1 MRPISI
7 LNATEGN
14 LQNLSL
20 DIPREKLVVLTGP
33 SGAGKSTL
41 AVDLLHR
48 ECQRQYLEAM
58 ALQGIAKPGVE
69 RVSGTCPAVLIA
81 PRTSTAGPRSTLG
94 TATGIYTDLRMLF
107 EKLACQPC
115 PHCGQTIRPA
125 LYPQEV
131 ERVGDEYHSSLLC
144 PHCGQRVRLLGRI
157 DYSHNTEAGACEG
170 CRGLGVSLQ
179 PDLGRLLRED
189 RALEEGAVAPWEGRY
204 GEYQAQRFGRAAQ
217 RLHIPLKE
225 GTPLSAYTPRQRALL
240 LEGDGKGGDFEGV
253 LPNLWRRYAE
263 KKGAAS
269 RLEGYFTRQTCPV
282 CGGERLKSAPRRAT
296 LGGMRLPQ
304 LAGLSLARL
313 AGWLA
318 ALGGQLEGPERALA
332 APYLRDLGTK
342 LGRLERM
349 GLGYLTLERPSATLS
364 GGEGQ
369 RVRLA
374 AALDAEITGILYIL
388 DEPTAGLHPADTA
401 GLIAALRE
409 LRDRG
414 NTVLVIEHDLE
425 VMAAADWVIDLGPG
439 AGRRGGRLCGAGP
452 LERLRGIEGSPT
464 GRWLRAAHGPP
475 PARRTPAGALRLSGA
490 TSHNLQGLTVDFPLG
505 CLTAVTGVSGSGK
518 TSLVFASL
526 WAALEGDASAGRL
539 SGSRPGRVV
548 AVGQEPLARSRRSCA
563 ATYAGVFAPIRALF
577 AAQPAAREA
586 GLTAAD
592 FSFNS
597 PGGRCEHCQ
606 GLGEVSSNLLFF
618 EDLQLPCPVCGG
630 RRFSPPVLAVRCRGR
645 DISQVLELSV
655 DEGAALFA
663 DLPAIAGPLGLL
675 SEAGLGYLPL
685 GQPSSAL
692 SGGECQ
698 RLKLACQLWEGRGET
713 ALYLIDE
720 PTAGLHPA
728 DVDGFL
734 RLLTRLVE
742 GGSTAV
748 VVEHDLQFIA
758 ACDWVID
765 LGPGGGEEGGRL
777 VAAGTPEEVA
787 RTPASLTGRHLAPFL
802 RGMGLPAT
810 K

>member
-1 MRPISI
+1 
-7 LNATEGN
+7 
-14 LQNLSL
+14 
-20 DIPREKLVVLTGP
+20 
-33 SGAGKSTL
+33 
-41 AVDLLHR
+41 
-48 ECQRQYLEAM
+48 
-58 ALQGIAKPGVE
+58 
-69 RVSGTCPAVLIA
+69 
-81 PRTSTAGPRSTLG
+81 
-94 TATGIYTDLRMLF
+94 
-107 EKLACQPC
+107 
-115 PHCGQTIRPA
+115 
-125 LYPQEV
+125 
-131 ERVGDEYHSSLLC
+131 
-144 PHCGQRVRLLGRI
+144 
-157 DYSHNTEAGACEG
+157 
-170 CRGLGVSLQ
+170 
-179 PDLGRLLRED
+179 
-189 RALEEGAVAPWEGRY
+189 
-204 GEYQAQRFGRAAQ
+204 
-217 RLHIPLKE
+217 
-225 GTPLSAYTPRQRALL
+225 
-240 LEGDGKGGDFEGV
+240 
-253 LPNLWRRYAE
+253 
-263 KKGAAS
+263 
-269 RLEGYFTRQTCPV
+269 
-282 CGGERLKSAPRRAT
+282 
-296 LGGMRLPQ
+296 
-304 LAGLSLARL
+304 
-313 AGWLA
+313 
-318 ALGGQLEGPERALA
+318 
-332 APYLRDLGTK
+332 
-342 LGRLERM
+342 
-349 GLGYLTLERPSATLS
+349 
-364 GGEGQ
+364 
-369 RVRLA
+369 
-374 AALDAEITGILYIL
+374 
-388 DEPTAGLHPADTA
+388 
-401 GLIAALRE
+401 
-409 LRDRG
+409 
-414 NTVLVIEHDLE
+414 
-425 VMAAADWVIDLGPG
+425 
-439 AGRRGGRLCGAGP
+439 
-452 LERLRGIEGSPT
+452 
-464 GRWLRAAHGPP
+464 GRWLRAAHSPP

-490 TSHNLQGLTVDFPLG
+490 TSHNLRGLTVDFPLG

-526 WAALEGDASAGRL
+526 QAALEGDASAGRL
-539 SGSRPGRVV
+539 SGPRPGRVV

-563 ATYAGVFAPIRALF
+563 ATYSGVFAPIRDLF

-630 RRFSPPVLAVRCRGR
+630 RRFSPPVLAVRCRGK

-663 DLPAIAGPLGLL
+663 DLPAVAGPLGLL

-698 RLKLACQLWEGRGET
+698 RLKLACQLWEGRGEQ

-802 RGMGLPAT
+802 QGMKLPT
-810 K
+810 SK